1 MDPTGSLARQV
12 PLRRRS
18 CRLQIEVARERSGST
33 AKILLSLAEWKCLA
47 ILVSHLALPSVRF
60 STRGLSARSFGSRQL
75 TIPAQACNPGQQ
87 AGEACGSQRSVALAH
102 HPAQPLDG
110 RRRVMADA
118 VNGEED
124 VISTANEAGQQ
135 SRAVLDTTVVMQ
147 KMPACALD

>member
-1 MDPTGSLARQV
+1 MDPTGSLA
-12 PLRRRS
+12 
-18 CRLQIEVARERSGST
+18 
-33 AKILLSLAEWKCLA
+33 
-47 ILVSHLALPSVRF
+47 
-60 STRGLSARSFGSRQL
+60 FGSRQL

-87 AGEACGSQRSVALAH
+87 ARETCGSQRSVALAH

-147 KMPACALD
+147 KMRAFPLD